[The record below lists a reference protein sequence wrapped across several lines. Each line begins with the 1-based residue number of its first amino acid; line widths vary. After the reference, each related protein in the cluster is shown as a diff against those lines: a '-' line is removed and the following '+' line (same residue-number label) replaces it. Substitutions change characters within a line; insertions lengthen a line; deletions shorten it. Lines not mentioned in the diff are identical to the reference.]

1 MTDRRRQ
8 TTTDGRNTV
17 AQARPL
23 VRSANKNEIFRYQ
36 MNGLHTAYADE
47 SRIAKQTTIKA
58 RLTYVMQ

>member
-1 MTDRRRQ
+1 
-8 TTTDGRNTV
+8 
-17 AQARPL
+17 
-23 VRSANKNEIFRYQ
+23 